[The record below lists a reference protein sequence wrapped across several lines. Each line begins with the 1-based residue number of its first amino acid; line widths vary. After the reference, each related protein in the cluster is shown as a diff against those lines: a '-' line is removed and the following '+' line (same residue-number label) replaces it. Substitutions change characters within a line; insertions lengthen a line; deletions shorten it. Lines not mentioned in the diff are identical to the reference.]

1 MIKLGYK
8 NNDFN
13 QLSESIN
20 QDNCSSQEVLLAAA
34 WIISTQDLMNLFLSN
49 KNSFFEQEYFKDL
62 SRIQIELDHLERE
75 KDYLTSEN
83 EKTKSNS
90 VLQLNYLKRLEHVFI
105 SKLNSLN
112 SCLKEKSKLTCE
124 VRKKLIFLK
133 FIFLN
138 QNFLDSSRNTI

>member
-1 MIKLGYK
+1 MIQLGYK

-13 QLSESIN
+13 QLSESFN

-83 EKTKSNS
+83 ETSKNNS
-90 VLQLNYLKRLEHVFI
+90 VLQLNYLKRLQHAFV
-105 SKLNSLN
+105 SKLNLLN

-124 VRKKLIFLK
+124 VRKKFEVRMGGIK
-133 FIFLN
+133 
-138 QNFLDSSRNTI
+138 RN